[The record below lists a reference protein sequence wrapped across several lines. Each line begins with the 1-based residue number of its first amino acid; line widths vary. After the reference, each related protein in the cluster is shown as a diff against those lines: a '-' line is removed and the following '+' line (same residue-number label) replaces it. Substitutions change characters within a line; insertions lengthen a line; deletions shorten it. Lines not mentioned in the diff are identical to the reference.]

1 MKKILLLLAIMVI
14 CSFAYAEHDDSKVP
28 AKGESE
34 EGTHKAPTGD
44 WKLLDVGEPT
54 PKEESEMEREEHSEE
69 MFDNEEPVLGD
80 PEEGST
86 RWEQDF

>member
-1 MKKILLLLAIMVI
+1 MKKILLLLTVMVI
-14 CSFAYAEHDDSKVP
+14 CSFAYAEHYDSKPP
-28 AKGESE
+28 AKGEPE
-34 EGTHKAPTGD
+34 EGTCQAPAGD
-44 WKLLDVGEPT
+44 WKPLDAGKPT
-54 PKEESEMEREEHSEE
+54 PKEESEMERKEHSKE